1 MIQIRSTS
9 STTKTN
15 HRVPWGIRDIAAGIV
30 SSICLITV
38 FGMVAVALIDL
49 EQGDE
54 WRAGAT
60 AIIAVAVAL
69 LGIGITK
76 IARAPLS
83 ITVNCLI
90 WCSLAIAAAHLAAS
104 FIGDGSME
112 AATTAAVLIIVGDVA
127 LIAVAWTFTK
137 GKYRA
142 SFADLRLK
150 IPSRPLGA
158 LSKGIFVWIVAL
170 VLMVIWG
177 WVVDAIGSE
186 VLVPPDNTTN
196 LLDELGGMSLLALF
210 VVSIAAPVAE
220 EIFFRSF
227 LLAGVMK
234 RFGAIIATILSSALF
249 AAVHMSPGIGIGII
263 VPIFIL
269 GMALAVIY
277 LWTRSVWICIIV
289 HGLHNAFALI
299 ATNALDRTFAG

>member
-15 HRVPWGIRDIAAGIV
+15 HRVPWDIRDIAAGIASV
-30 SSICLITV
+30 ICLIAV
-38 FGMVAVALIDL
+38 FGMVEVGLIDL
-49 EQGDE
+49 EQGDG
-54 WRAGAT
+54 WRFGAT

-83 ITVNCLI
+83 LTVNCMI
-90 WCSLAIAAAHLAAS
+90 WCSLAIAAAHLAAPL
-104 FIGDGSME
+104 IEDGSVE
-112 AATTAAVLIIVGDVA
+112 AAATAAVLITVGHFT

-142 SFADLRLK
+142 SFADLRLN
-150 IPSRPLGA
+150 IPSRPLAA
-158 LSKGIFVWIVAL
+158 LSKGVFVWIVAL
-170 VLMVIWG
+170 GLMVIWSLI
-177 WVVDAIGSE
+177 VDTIGSE

-227 LLAGVMK
+227 LLAGLMK

-249 AAVHMSPGIGIGII
+249 AAVHIPSIGIGII
-263 VPIFIL
+263 VPVFIL

-277 LWTRSVWICIIV
+277 LWTRSVWSCIIV

-299 ATNALDRTFAG
+299 AINALDRTFAG